1 MAGGGAIAN
10 AFVELGD
17 KLHQNTNQSIGTIGN
32 VVNQQ
37 KALAE
42 NKRQFD
48 KQFGLDQFLSMI
60 QARDAIGRQEW
71 QRGLRNALMGR

>member
-17 KLHQNTNQSIGTIGN
+17 RLHQNTNSSIGVIGGLR
-32 VVNQQ
+32 
-37 KALAE
+37 ARRSELAE
-42 NKRQFD
+42 NQRQFD
-48 KQFGLDQFLSMI
+48 KRFGLDQFLGMI
-60 QARDAIGRQEW
+60 QARDAISRQEW